1 MKKFL
6 VRIRSVQEAKEFV
19 QICEQIKEDVN
30 VSNGKREVDGKSI
43 MGILSLDLA
52 IPLHVEVISDTE
64 ISDIMFGNLEEK
76 IR

>member
-19 QICEQIKEDVN
+19 QICEQIKGDVN
-30 VSNGKREVDGKSI
+30 VSNGKRVVDGKSI

>member
-6 VRIRSVQEAKEFV
+6 VRIKSVQEAKEFV
-19 QICEQIKEDVN
+19 QICEQINGDVN
-30 VSNGKREVDGKSI
+30 VSNGKRKVDGKSI

-52 IPLHVEVISDTE
+52 IPLHVEVISDAE

>member
-19 QICEQIKEDVN
+19 QICEQIKGDVN

>member
-19 QICEQIKEDVN
+19 RICEQINGDVN

-43 MGILSLDLA
+43 MGILSLDLS

-64 ISDIMFGNLEEK
+64 ISNTIFGNLEEK
-76 IR
+76 

>member
-6 VRIRSVQEAKEFV
+6 VRIKSVQEAKEFV
-19 QICEQIKEDVN
+19 QICEQINGDVN
-30 VSNGKREVDGKSI
+30 VSNGKWEVDGKSI

-52 IPLHVEVISDTE
+52 IPLHVEVISDAE

>member
-19 QICEQIKEDVN
+19 QICEQINGDVN

-43 MGILSLDLA
+43 MGILSLDLS
-52 IPLHVEVISDTE
+52 IPLPVEVISDAE
-64 ISDIMFGNLEEK
+64 ISNTIFGNLEEE

>member
-1 MKKFL
+1 MCRYANRL
-6 VRIRSVQEAKEFV
+6 RG
-19 QICEQIKEDVN
+19 DVN

-52 IPLHVEVISDTE
+52 IPLHVEVISDAE

>member
-19 QICEQIKEDVN
+19 QICEQINGDVN
-30 VSNGKREVDGKSI
+30 VINGKREVDGKSI
-43 MGILSLDLA
+43 MGILSLDLS
-52 IPLHVEVISDTE
+52 IPLHVEVISDAEVSNT
-64 ISDIMFGNLEEK
+64 IFGNLEEE

>member
-19 QICEQIKEDVN
+19 QICEQIEGDVN
-30 VSNGKREVDGKSI
+30 VSNGKREVDG
-43 MGILSLDLA
+43 SLDLS
-52 IPLHVEVISDTE
+52 IPLHVEVISDAE

>member
-1 MKKFL
+1 M
-6 VRIRSVQEAKEFV
+6 
-19 QICEQIKEDVN
+19 
-30 VSNGKREVDGKSI
+30 DGKSI

-52 IPLHVEVISDTE
+52 IPLHVEVISDAE

>member
-19 QICEQIKEDVN
+19 QICEQINGDVN

-43 MGILSLDLA
+43 IGILSLDLS
-52 IPLHVEVISDTE
+52 IPLHVELISDAE
-64 ISDIMFGNLEEK
+64 ISNTIFGNLEEK
-76 IR
+76 